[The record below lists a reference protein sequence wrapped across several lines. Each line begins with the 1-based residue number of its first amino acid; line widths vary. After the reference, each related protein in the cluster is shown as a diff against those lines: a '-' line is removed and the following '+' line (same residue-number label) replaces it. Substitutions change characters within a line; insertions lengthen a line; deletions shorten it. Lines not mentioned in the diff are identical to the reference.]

1 MIMANTNIEKIMSEV
16 DNLRETINEQLA
28 IFTQVM
34 TSSDR
39 ESIMLSASEAIDL
52 AMEGRLNEIS
62 LGLEYEMSNDEE
74 WDNIVALIQKIN
86 TMVRE
91 SLSETPN
98 PERAKPFGFAAIAA
112 KVNDEIAAT
121 EAKRDKDRRFVRAI
135 INDVVGDYGLTD
147 IINDVVDDIRMGLNT
162 DAFRNIT
169 QFIMRDIESIINPRL
184 DESGTLREFSD
195 LLHKAYTAAIRP
207 CVWEYNSH
215 WTEYLNAF
223 CPDAMKRIEESD
235 CQFKAEC
242 KRSLTFIA
250 LRLELDALKAAFPTE
265 VASDDDEWI

>member
-1 MIMANTNIEKIMSEV
+1 MIYASTNIEEIKAEIQKRVAILAQTLQGADRDKLMLETRNAL
-16 DNLRETINEQLA
+16 NL
-28 IFTQVM
+28 
-34 TSSDR
+34 
-39 ESIMLSASEAIDL
+39 ASEGELGEFDIEL
-52 AMEGRLNEIS
+52 LTWAMASDTEWDDVIS
-62 LGLEYEMSNDEE
+62 LLKLLNDL
-74 WDNIVALIQKIN
+74 VK
-86 TMVRE
+86 E
-91 SLSETPN
+91 SHPETPN
-98 PERAKPFGFAAIAA
+98 PENPKPPFGFSAIAA
-112 KVNDEIAAT
+112 DVKNEIAAS
-121 EAKRDKDRRFVRAI
+121 EAKRIDDRRFVRAI
-135 INDVVGDYGLTD
+135 INDVVGDYGLTEISCNGMHD
-147 IINDVVDDIRMGLNT
+147 EDIRMGLNT

-184 DESGTLREFSD
+184 DDSGTLREFSD

-250 LRLELDALKAAFPTE
+250 LRLELGALKAAFPTE